1 MPGTLRRFRWLLAV
15 VLALVLVAATY
26 PIWLTALA
34 GYLVQSDAPVP
45 ADMIVVLAGDF
56 TGSRIFTAGGL
67 VRQGFAGKALVSGPA
82 GVYGL
87 YESDL
92 AIALAVRNG
101 YPAAYFVAFPND
113 SKSTA
118 SESEA
123 VIAELRRLHVHKI
136 DLVTSNFHTRRAARI
151 FRSQAPDMEVHVVAA
166 PDRYF
171 TTNGWWK
178 EREGRKTFLLE
189 WMKTVGSWLGM

>member
-15 VLALVLVAATY
+15 VLAVVLVLATY
-26 PIWLTALA
+26 PIWLTVLG
-34 GYLVQSDAPVP
+34 GYLVHSDAPVP

-56 TGSRIFTAGGL
+56 TGSRILTAGNL
-67 VRQGFAGKALVSGPA
+67 VRQGFAHQALISGPA
-82 GVYGL
+82 GVYGI
-87 YESDL
+87 YESEL
-92 AIALAVRNG
+92 AIAMAVRNG

-123 VIAELRRLHVHKI
+123 VISELRKLHVHKI
-136 DLVTSNFHTRRAARI
+136 DLVTSNFHTRRAAKI
-151 FRSQAPDMEVHVVAA
+151 FRSHAPDMEVHVVAA

-171 TTNGWWK
+171 TPNGWWK
-178 EREGRKTFLLE
+178 EREGRKTFVME
-189 WMKTVGSWLGM
+189 WMKTVGEWLGM

>member
-15 VLALVLVAATY
+15 VLAVLLVLATY
-26 PIWLTALA
+26 PIWLTVLG
-34 GYLVQSDAPVP
+34 GYLVHSDAPVP

-56 TGSRIFTAGGL
+56 TGSRILTAGNL
-67 VRQGFAGKALVSGPA
+67 VRQGFAPKALISGPA
-82 GVYGL
+82 GVYGI
-87 YESDL
+87 YESEL
-92 AIALAVRNG
+92 AIAMAVRNG

-123 VIAELRRLHVHKI
+123 VISELRKLHVHKI
-136 DLVTSNFHTRRAARI
+136 DLVTSNFHTRRAAKI

-171 TTNGWWK
+171 TPNGWWK
-178 EREGRKTFLLE
+178 EREGRKTFVME
-189 WMKTVGSWLGM
+189 WMKTVGEWLGM